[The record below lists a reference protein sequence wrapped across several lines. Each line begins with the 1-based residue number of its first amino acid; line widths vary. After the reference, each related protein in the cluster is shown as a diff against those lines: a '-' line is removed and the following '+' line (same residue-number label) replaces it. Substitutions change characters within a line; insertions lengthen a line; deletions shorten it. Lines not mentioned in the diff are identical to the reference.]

1 MDLLWITLTS
11 WATFLYPQH
20 LLCLT
25 LDVLS
30 LLKIHVSSFPYM
42 GTQWQSVPPVFGDI
56 GWGTEQWAEKAKVC
70 PLSRSQ
76 PCLKSQTQPLSSSAL
91 DFLGSCLAPGSQE
104 DKNPAWNNPSV
115 GEEDLV
121 GCGGKPAQELLSP
134 THLSIGGCLSQMTGW
149 IRGRG
154 GVSCQKKGRTE
165 NMRASSWWQRVGGRW
180 E

>member
-1 MDLLWITLTS
+1 MGIIRTWGDVSKQMEESTACEWWGFMDLLWITLTS

-42 GTQWQSVPPVFGDI
+42 GTQWQSVPPVFGGI
-56 GWGTEQWAEKAKVC
+56 GWGTEQWAEEAKVC

-76 PCLKSQTQPLSSSAL
+76 PSLKSQTQPLSSSAL

-104 DKNPAWNNPSV
+104 DKNPAWN
-115 GEEDLV
+115 
-121 GCGGKPAQELLSP
+121 
-134 THLSIGGCLSQMTGW
+134 TSQC
-149 IRGRG
+149 GRG
-154 GVSCQKKGRTE
+154 GFRGVWRETSPG
-165 NMRASSWWQRVGGRW
+165 AVIPYPPLHWRVPFPNVRLVDSP
-180 E
+180 EE